1 MINHLRALFFASIIT
16 VLSCSSHGQHEMD
29 HQVQTKPARA
39 VPFQLGD
46 TVRTLG
52 GNIGCIVQDKKH
64 HYWFASNGGGVYKYD
79 GTTLLHFTTRNGLL
93 SDYVL
98 KIELD
103 DNGVLWFTTRDG
115 VCTFDGTS
123 FNDKTSAIHN
133 AMNYVYRLSSS
144 RLFFNRPNGMCYYD
158 GVRLNGFTL
167 HTSDKR
173 IKQEDDNRAYTVYSS
188 LIDRDGHIWFGTEE
202 KGVCRYDG
210 TAFTFYNG
218 HGLEKAAV
226 RTIYQDRSG
235 TIWAGNN
242 GAGLFR
248 FNGKEFVNFT
258 EAMNLDNPDFL
269 KSLTSKKGTLA
280 RPWSINEDRLG
291 NLWVG
296 TIDAGVWKYDGKKL
310 TNYTKENGVSGDAI
324 WYIFRDHR
332 DELWFVVDGNSIC
345 TFDGQGFT
353 TRAFH

>member
-1 MINHLRALFFASIIT
+1 MNSSNQLPLIMIVAMACNACL
-16 VLSCSSHGQHEMD
+16 GQYD
-29 HQVQTKPARA
+29 NGDRSRTIPVKAVQMP
-39 VPFQLGD
+39 LGD
-46 TVRTLG
+46 TVRMLG
-52 GNIGCIVQDKKH
+52 GNIGCIAQDNKH

-98 KIELD
+98 KIEKD
-103 DNGVLWFTTRDG
+103 DNGLLWFTTRDG

-123 FNDKTSAIHN
+123 FSDKTSAIHK

-188 LIDRDGHIWFGTEE
+188 LIDSDGHIWFGTEE

-210 TAFTFYNG
+210 AAFTFYNG
-218 HGLEKAAV
+218 HGLDKAAV

-258 EAMNLDNPDFL
+258 EAMHLGNPDFL
-269 KSLTSKKGTLA
+269 KSLQSKKGTLA